1 MGDFNLIYQAR
12 DKNNRNLNLRRMR
25 QFRAAFS
32 LCELREIHLQNRK
45 FTWSNERRRPT
56 LVRLDRVFCNERWDL
71 VFKQHGLQALATA
84 LSDHCSLM
92 LSSLAGPR
100 MPQPLRFE
108 NF

>member
-32 LCELREIHLQNRK
+32 FCELREIHLQNRK

-56 LVRLDRVFCNERWDL
+56 LVRLDRVFCNERWGL
-71 VFKQHGLQALATA
+71 VFEQHGLQALATA